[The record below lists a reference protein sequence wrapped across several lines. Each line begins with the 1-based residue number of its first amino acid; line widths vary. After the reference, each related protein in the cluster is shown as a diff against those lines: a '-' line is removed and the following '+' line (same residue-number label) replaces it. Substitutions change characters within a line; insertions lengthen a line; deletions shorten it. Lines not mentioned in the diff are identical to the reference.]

1 MIPLLLHVLL
11 SALACNDSCFA
22 SPLRLGLPR
31 PARPPQGCMK
41 YPQGVTPS
49 GAAQSLVISSMNVG
63 DAFQLA
69 NIGIENLSLTDPRIG
84 ALKVCGGRR
93 TKRCPLPPLPSSPSP
108 N

>member
-84 ALKVCGGRR
+84 ALKVCGE
-93 TKRCPLPPLPSSPSP
+93 PSIARSGPYIPSP
-108 N
+108 FP